1 MALRI
6 DKRHLEL
13 IEAYGEGAYPN
24 ECCGFLLGKEKN
36 GEKEVLSTL
45 PAFNAQDEEEQHHR
59 FLITSADFL
68 RVQRFATERG
78 MEIVGFYHSHP
89 DEQARPSRF
98 DLEHGWPWYSYII
111 VSVSQRKA
119 ADLTSWVLED
129 DRSKFRREQI
139 VLERPE
145 EIGRNENLV
154 HA

>member
-1 MALRI
+1 MAIKI
-6 DKRHLEL
+6 DKRHFEL

-24 ECCGFLLGKEKN
+24 ECCGFLLGKENN

-45 PAFNAQDEEEQHHR
+45 PAFNAQEEEELYHR
-59 FLITSADFL
+59 FLITPADFL
-68 RVQRFATERG
+68 RAQRFASERG

-89 DEQARPSRF
+89 DAPARPSRY

-119 ADLTSWVLED
+119 ADLTSWVLQD
-129 DRSKFRREQI
+129 DRLKFRREQLI
-139 VLERPE
+139 LQRPKE
-145 EIGRNENLV
+145 VANKQNLV